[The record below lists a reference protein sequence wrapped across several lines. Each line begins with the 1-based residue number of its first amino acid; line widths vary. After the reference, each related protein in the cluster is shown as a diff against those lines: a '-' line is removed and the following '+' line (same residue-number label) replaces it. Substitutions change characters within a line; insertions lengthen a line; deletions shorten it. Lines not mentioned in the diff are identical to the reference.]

1 MSKKWLISFFP
12 ADKTYVALDHRSL
25 FVTGKLHFVTG
36 SEGKKVKVLFEEE
49 WFEGDVIEQWGK
61 SMILAYVFDD
71 APVYAIEREGG
82 GTTTFCASILIL
94 E

>member
-1 MSKKWLISFFP
+1 MSTKKWLISFFP

-61 SMILAYVFDD
+61 SMIHMYLM
-71 APVYAIEREGG
+71 IMMRHR
-82 GTTTFCASILIL
+82 
-94 E
+94 